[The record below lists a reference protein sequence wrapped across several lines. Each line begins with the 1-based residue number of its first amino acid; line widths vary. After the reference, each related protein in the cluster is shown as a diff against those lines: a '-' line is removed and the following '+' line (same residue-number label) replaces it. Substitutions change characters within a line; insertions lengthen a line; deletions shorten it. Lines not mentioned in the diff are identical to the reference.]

1 MSQGLGSFE
10 PTLKSILFLPPW
22 VFERSCKHGA
32 AWKQN
37 TLVKLGSRT
46 KSQKTMNSL
55 QSDNFSDPE
64 LSPCDQS
71 KRQDEKRVEPHRA
84 CRFTSVLKLSL
95 RTCAIRFVFSVAFC
109 RRVILLFFFC
119 LMAVRIYVIRRIAYA
134 WLCINLVPRVLR
146 FYLLHLPLLFSL
158 TVLWL
163 STSISSQE

>member
-1 MSQGLGSFE
+1 MIYICPRRSFKWNKSFHSMSQGLGSFE

-95 RTCAIRFVFSVAFC
+95 RTCAIRFVFFGGVLQTCYF
-109 RRVILLFFFC
+109 VVFLLFDGGQNIC
-119 LMAVRIYVIRRIAYA
+119 HPTYRVRVVMY
-134 WLCINLVPRVLR
+134 
-146 FYLLHLPLLFSL
+146 
-158 TVLWL
+158 
-163 STSISSQE
+163 